1 MNKRVVSL
9 IDQMRMHLMMWISDD
24 EFKKVRP
31 QLSQALT
38 MAFNEIKVHDALV
51 STGAGELKSNETPL
65 SKQKK
70 IFIAVFKQR
79 YLQNIDLKYEKPLN
93 VTTNAI
99 LTKTLQKLL
108 SEGTNSQQFLQWLWT
123 QFFTLQKNKRYLPCD
138 IAFVCNS
145 WIVDKFLYLKKE
157 SLRVRKR
164 DLVDIGLKNQI
175 TELAV
180 NFLQAN
186 KDKDFGEKV
195 LLFARGELTISKF
208 STLFKKFCEKHD
220 DKETKLKLQELIK

>member
-1 MNKRVVSL
+1 
-9 IDQMRMHLMMWISDD
+9 MMWISDD
-24 EFKKVRP
+24 QFKKIRP

-51 STGAGELKSNETPL
+51 STGAGQLKSNETPL

-108 SEGTNSQQFLQWLWT
+108 SQGTNSQEFLQWLWT

-175 TELAV
+175 TQLAV
-180 NFLQAN
+180 QFLQKN

-195 LLFARGELTISKF
+195 LLFARGQLTISKF
-208 STLFKKFCEKHD
+208 TTLFKKFCEKYED
-220 DKETKLKLQELIK
+220 VETKQNLQELTK